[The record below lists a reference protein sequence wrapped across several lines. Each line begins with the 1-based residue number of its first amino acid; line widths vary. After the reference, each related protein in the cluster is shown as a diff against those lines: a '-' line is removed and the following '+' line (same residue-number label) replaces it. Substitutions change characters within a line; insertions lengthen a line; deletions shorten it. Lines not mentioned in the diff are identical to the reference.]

1 MNIIKEMFS
10 TPKRAVASIAA
21 LLLIGIVAGTTIVF
35 AALWNDV
42 KELADEKPTAQV
54 TIGDAQNTASEVPES
69 DTAADGAPESDKA
82 AGGAPAAN
90 AIEAGAKETPEKAAS
105 DHQKITQEQAEDI
118 ALKDAGISRSSADNI
133 FSHYELDDGIYQ
145 YEVQIYKGLYE
156 YEYNIGAENGSI
168 FEKDIDYIYD

>member
-10 TPKRAVASIAA
+10 TPKRTVASIAA
-21 LLLIGIVAGTTIVF
+21 LLLIGIVAGTTIAF

-69 DTAADGAPESDKA
+69 DTA

-145 YEVQIYKGLYE
+145 YEVQIYKDLYE
-156 YEYNIGAENGSI
+156 YEYNIGADNGNI